1 MDGSRLSSLGVAKMD
16 RAGGDLFPVPGR
28 RRLCW
33 VFTRPCW
40 WSCDVFRSRSR
51 PLPVRVTIRRVGA
64 SKNSDNAAGVLL
76 DYGRRLLGFSRRLR
90 PALRMLIDGGSMG
103 ELIILL
109 LLSCVGFFALSW
121 PYHLGTW
128 LAVQSGADNPSTARS
143 ITGWGLEVVW
153 LALLLTVLT
162 VAWLDES
169 RERERVWRLELEKQ
183 QRLVDF
189 GEEGARLY
197 EQAAA
202 SVAWIAGSEAAR
214 AGWLGDPSDFDFRA
228 DLTAMADNLRR
239 AEEIREASE
248 EGASIMHLTAADKK
262 MLEDAR
268 RAIAAL
274 ENAATERSRLIEE
287 CARQA
292 GLIDTQFADDRERG
306 VMAKRREDLRNRLG
320 PVLYST
326 HNIPAETPS
335 ESADVVKARA
345 AAFHELRGVL
355 RNYRLDGDGV

>member
-1 MDGSRLSSLGVAKMD
+1 
-16 RAGGDLFPVPGR
+16 
-28 RRLCW
+28 
-33 VFTRPCW
+33 
-40 WSCDVFRSRSR
+40 
-51 PLPVRVTIRRVGA
+51 VGA
-64 SKNSDNAAGVLL
+64 SKKSDNAAGFLL

-90 PALRMLIDGGSMG
+90 PALRMFTVDGDGSMG

-128 LAVQSGADNPSTARS
+128 LAVRSGADNPSTARS

-162 VAWLDES
+162 VARLDES
-169 RERERVWRLELEKQ
+169 REKERARRLELEKQ

-202 SVAWIAGSEAAR
+202 SVAQIAGSEAAR
-214 AGWLGDPSDFDFRA
+214 AGWLGDPSDFDFRS
-228 DLTAMADNLRR
+228 DLAAMAANLRR
-239 AEEIREASE
+239 AEEIRKVRE
-248 EGASIMHLTAADKK
+248 EGASITHLTAADAK

-274 ENAATERSRLIEE
+274 GSAAKERSRLIGE
-287 CARQA
+287 CALQA
-292 GLIDTQFADDRERG
+292 ADIDAQLADDRERG
-306 VMAKRREDLRNRLG
+306 VSAKRREDLRNRLG
-320 PVLYST
+320 PMLYGT
-326 HNIPAETPS
+326 QNIPAESPS

-345 AAFHELRGVL
+345 AAFRELRGVL
-355 RNYRLDGDGV
+355 RNYQLDGDGV